1 MKRYIKIISKSFV
14 LILGFLIS
22 TVNAETQP
30 LVIPFIEG
38 AATLDGV
45 LNEPQW
51 QKAAV
56 EKLNYVTEPNENW
69 PIPVETTAYIYEDG
83 NTLYVAFVAEDP
95 DPEAIRALYR
105 DRDLIFGDDL
115 VGVKLD
121 TFNDSRLAYQFFV
134 NPFGVQ
140 ADIIEN
146 EMTKNESDR
155 WNAIWES
162 AGQITDKGY
171 IVEMALPLRIMNFEE
186 GERSKTWGAEFVRFY
201 PRQDNLRLSNVPYD
215 RDNSCI
221 LCQLGE
227 VEGFES
233 ATQGQNLAIVPTVV
247 AGKSRSRDVEETR
260 DWEYGDNQEIGLDV
274 NWGITPE
281 FTLQATLNPDFSQV
295 EADVAQVSI
304 NNTFAL
310 FFDEQRPF
318 FTENADYFSSNLNLI
333 YTRNVN
339 APDFGAKVTGRID
352 DHSIGIFLANDDS
365 TTFLVPGNL
374 SSTVAELDEKSTNAA
389 IRYRYD
395 FSDSLSIGVVSTL
408 RKAGAY
414 HNYVNGVDMRYLIT
428 DKDTLR
434 AQVVISDTQYPTD
447 LFRDFCDGNCDQ
459 DDDYSEEVL
468 RTSNNSAFS
477 GLTYRINYRHEERD
491 WYFRADHFANGE
503 DFRADLGFVS
513 RIDRNTSVIGG
524 GYYWWNDDS
533 WWNRIRINGDWDISH
548 NDNGELVEKELE
560 AYFSIRGDYQTFAQ
574 IGYVRRDRVG
584 LRQDPTVLTIDGNT
598 DLFTERQWR
607 FNFDTRPNEVL
618 SVFAFASHGDQVDF
632 DNNRLGERTLFEGE
646 VELNLGRHLYLGSF
660 FLHSKLEFNDQ
671 QVFTARILDT
681 RMTYQFDQR
690 QFLRL
695 IIAYSSVDRNLA
707 NYNMDLRDSLDSEED
722 DIGWQLLYSYKL
734 NPLTKF
740 FIGVSDSSLDNDRLS
755 SLTSA
760 EQSVFM
766 KFSYAWLQ

>member
-1 MKRYIKIISKSFV
+1 MKRKITITLYSLALV
-14 LILGFLIS
+14 LGLVSS
-22 TVNAETQP
+22 TLSAETQP
-30 LVIPFIEG
+30 LEIPFVEG

-45 LNEPQW
+45 LDEPQW
-51 QKAAV
+51 QNAAV

-69 PIPVETTAYIYEDG
+69 SIPVETTVYVYEDG
-83 NTLYVAFVAEDP
+83 LTLFVAFVANDP

-105 DRDLIFGDDL
+105 DRDFIFGDDL

-134 NPFGVQ
+134 NPFGIQ
-140 ADIIEN
+140 ADLIEN
-146 EMTKNESDR
+146 EMTGRESDA

-162 AGQITDKGY
+162 AGQITDHGY
-171 IVEMALPLRIMNFEE
+171 VVEMALPLRIMNFEE
-186 GERSKTWGAEFVRFY
+186 GERSKVWGAEFVRFY

-215 RDNSCI
+215 RNNSCI

-227 VEGFES
+227 VKGFES

-260 DWEYGDNQEIGLDV
+260 DWDYDDNQEVGLDL

-339 APDFGAKVTGRID
+339 APDYGAKVTGRVD
-352 DHSIGIFLANDDS
+352 DHSIGVFLANDDS

-374 SSTVAELDEKSTNAA
+374 GSSVAEIDEKSTNAA

-395 FSDSLSIGVVSTL
+395 YSDALSIGVVSTL
-408 RKAGAY
+408 RKAGDY

-434 AQVVISDTQYPTD
+434 AQVVVSDTRYPNE
-447 LFRDFCDGNCDQ
+447 LFRDFCDDNCNQAEDF
-459 DDDYSEEVL
+459 SEEAL
-468 RTSNNSAFS
+468 RTANNSAFS
-477 GLTYRINYRHEERD
+477 GLTYRINYRHDERD

-513 RIDRNTSVIGG
+513 RVDRNTTVIGG
-524 GYYWWNDDS
+524 GYRWWNDDS
-533 WWNRIRINGDWDISH
+533 WWNRIEINGDWDIAH
-548 NDNGELVEKELE
+548 NDDGELIEKEIE
-560 AYFSIRGDYQTFAQ
+560 ANFTIRGDYQTFAR
-574 IGYVRRDRVG
+574 IGYLQRERVG
-584 LRQDPTVLTIDGNT
+584 LRIDPSILAIDGNT

-607 FNFDTRPNEVL
+607 MNFDIRPNEVL
-618 SVFAFASHGDQVDF
+618 SFYSFASHGDQIDF
-632 DNNRLGERTLFEGE
+632 DNNRLGERTLFESE
-646 VELNLGRHLYLGSF
+646 MELNIGRHLYLGAFYLYSN
-660 FLHSKLEFNDQ
+660 LDFNDQ
-671 QVFTARILDT
+671 QVFTAQILDT
-681 RMTYQFDQR
+681 RMTYQFDQQ

-707 NYNMDLRDSLDSEED
+707 NYNLSLRDSLDSEEQ

-740 FIGVSDSSLDNDRLS
+740 FVGIADSSLNNDRLS
-755 SLTSA
+755 SFTSV